1 MTAPDPA
8 VVDGVDVDSVTA
20 AVTACATVARMSGG
34 LLGEAATY
42 LPGRRVP
49 GVIVRRRGDD
59 RTELEVRVV
68 ATYGPSMAEV
78 AADVRRALALIARGP
93 TIDVVIDDVDG
104 PADGLAED
112 LSQTAG

>member
-1 MTAPDPA
+1 MTSGDPA
-8 VVDGVDVDSVTA
+8 VVDGVDVDSVAA

-59 RTELEVRVV
+59 RIELEVRVV
-68 ATYGPSMAEV
+68 AAYGPSMAEV
-78 AADVRRALALIARGP
+78 AADVRRVAALIARGIA
-93 TIDVVIDDVDG
+93 IDVVIDDVAG
-104 PADGLAED
+104 PDDDLAGD